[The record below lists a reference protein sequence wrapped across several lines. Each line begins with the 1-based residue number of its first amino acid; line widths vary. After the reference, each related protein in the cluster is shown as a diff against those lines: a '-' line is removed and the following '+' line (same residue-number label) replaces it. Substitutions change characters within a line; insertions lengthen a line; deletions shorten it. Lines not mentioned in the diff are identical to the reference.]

1 MNNNSCHSA
10 CDRGAAIAVM
20 SAIPIYVI
28 IYSILSC
35 YFYAFHKHRIY
46 GKFKEKDSS
55 NDSLKMY
62 NRYLFSFI
70 YITLL
75 FTTTYASYEYYYGCE
90 YCKDDICVPCSNN
103 NNNNNNNNDLGTV
116 IIPNKE
122 GVNVTYISDTCSSKD
137 IDLELCTS
145 KSCTSDSECLSN
157 KCIKGHCSF
166 NEANPIVQCLYV
178 RTVHSG
184 PVFGD
189 PKGYK
194 RQCGLP
200 VGDKCKSNRD
210 CSSFNCEKYNKSD
223 RICGIPDDSGCHSTC
238 EWGGAFIMMIFVPF
252 YLTLA
257 LSLCCCV
264 CTYKKNKKRMK
275 FISIVLVIVSAI
287 PWLLVLF
294 SDLIGIFKED
304 GIISGY
310 IFRIII
316 VIGIT
321 LMIIGVIC
329 FCFKND
335 KKDSS
340 DEDLKIIKV

>member
-1 MNNNSCHSA
+1 MYNQ
-10 CDRGAAIAVM
+10 
-20 SAIPIYVI
+20 YLFYFVI
-28 IYSILSC
+28 I
-35 YFYAFHKHRIY
+35 A
-46 GKFKEKDSS
+46 
-55 NDSLKMY
+55 
-62 NRYLFSFI
+62 
-70 YITLL
+70 LL
-75 FTTTYASYEYYYGCE
+75 FTTTYASYFDGSGCE
-90 YCKDDICVPCSNN
+90 YCKDDICVPCSNHI
-103 NNNNNNNNDLGTV
+103 DLGTV

-137 IDLELCTS
+137 IDLNLCSS
-145 KSCTSDSECLSN
+145 KNCTSDSECLSN

-200 VGDKCKSNRD
+200 VGDKCKSNKD

-223 RICGIPDDSGCHSTC
+223 SICGSPDDSGCHSTC
-238 EWGGAFIMMIFVPF
+238 EWGGAFVMMIFVPF
-252 YLTLA
+252 YLTLS
-257 LSLCCCV
+257 LSFCCCV

-275 FISIVLVIVSAI
+275 KISIVLVIVSAI

-294 SDLIGIFKED
+294 NDLIGILKED
-304 GIISGY
+304 GNISGY

-316 VIGIT
+316 VIVIT
-321 LMIIGVIC
+321 VILICAIC
-329 FCFKND
+329 FICKND

-340 DEDLKIIKV
+340 DEDLKTIKV